1 MMVAKENETKTPRPQ
16 MWINV
21 HFDNSLSFL
30 SLNFFAST
38 CSHFYFYFS
47 AFFLYTSNNITNIS
61 VRTTQMRAHMH
72 TYDRSSYS
80 SCTFFFML
88 IRSFFLLLQSLF
100 LVYFFFFFTFVRV
113 REHTYMYDDDDCAY
127 RRIEEEEE
135 KERKKQYEYD
145 SEDNSLSPSVF
156 LLSIE

>member
-1 MMVAKENETKTPRPQ
+1 MHRIVCRSVDVALKFDSIDVATTMSRAPRRQMMVAKENETKTPRPQ

-80 SCTFFFML
+80 SCTFFFYVNKKL
-88 IRSFFLLLQSLF
+88 FSVALVSLSRLFFFLLY
-100 LVYFFFFFTFVRV
+100 VCT
-113 REHTYMYDDDDCAY
+113 CA
-127 RRIEEEEE
+127 
-135 KERKKQYEYD
+135 
-145 SEDNSLSPSVF
+145 
-156 LLSIE
+156 